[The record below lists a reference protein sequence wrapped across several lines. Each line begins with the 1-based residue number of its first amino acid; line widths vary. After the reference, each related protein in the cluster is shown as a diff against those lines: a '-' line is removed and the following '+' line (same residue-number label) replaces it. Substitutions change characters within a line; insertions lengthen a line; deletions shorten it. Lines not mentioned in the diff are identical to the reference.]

1 MRLTAFTDFGLRT
14 LMYLTSIPAEQLSS
28 VPEVAKVYSASQNH
42 FVKVIGQLTKLGYVQ
57 SIRGKKGGIRLA
69 KHADDINIGKVI
81 RELENHLDAVNCVK
95 PACQLDGCCE
105 LKHALAQAMEAFLTT
120 MDQYTLSDIV
130 KNKPQLIPLWQTT
143 ETQENTSL
151 SD

>member
-57 SIRGKKGGIRLA
+57 SIRGKNGGIRLA
-69 KHADDINIGKVI
+69 KKAENINIGQVI
-81 RELENHLDAVNCVK
+81 RELENHLDAVNCAK
-95 PACQLDGCCE
+95 PACQLEGCCE
-105 LKHALAQAMEAFLTT
+105 LKRALAKAMDAFLNT
-120 MDQYTLSDIV
+120 MDRYTLSDLV
-130 KNKPQLIPLWQTT
+130 QNKSQLIPLWQNLG
-143 ETQENTSL
+143 EEV
-151 SD
+151 SDD

>member
-57 SIRGKKGGIRLA
+57 SIRGKNGGIRLA
-69 KHADDINIGKVI
+69 KKAEDINIGQVI
-81 RELENHLDAVNCVK
+81 RALENHLDAVNCAK
-95 PACQLDGCCE
+95 PVCQLDGCCE
-105 LKHALAQAMEAFLTT
+105 LKRALANAMEAFLNT
-120 MDQYTLSDIV
+120 MDGYTLSDLV
-130 KNKPQLIPLWQTT
+130 QNKPQLIPLWQNI
-143 ETQENTSL
+143 EE
-151 SD
+151 